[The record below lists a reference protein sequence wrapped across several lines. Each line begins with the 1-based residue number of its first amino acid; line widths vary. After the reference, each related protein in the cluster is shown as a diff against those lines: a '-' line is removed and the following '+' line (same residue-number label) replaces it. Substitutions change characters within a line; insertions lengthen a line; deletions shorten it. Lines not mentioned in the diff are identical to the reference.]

1 MGISGEVAG
10 KPGGAALAEQL
21 RKVENSKPDAIRE
34 IGQRWRTASG
44 STGDADGQ
52 VQSAVTGLDGAW
64 QGASADAFVG
74 YMGQVRGGF
83 DAAKQTLESSADA
96 LDQAADAVRTAKDA
110 VNAIGER
117 ALADARNAENT
128 YQQAVLAHP
137 NDPPAHQLAAQV
149 RDDAIRRAMDAHA
162 QEATTKVAEADD
174 GLNAALTSLN
184 DAAGG
189 MNEVFTKI
197 PKAGEQG
204 FTPAQGRSTEW
215 KFQDP
220 EGPANTAP
228 SNAAPGTTPPGG
240 PGQGG
245 PGDSTG
251 GSTGNS
257 GSSSGSGGPGGS
269 SSGSEGSSGSSGSS
283 GGLGSSG
290 GPPSSGP
297 PPGDVDQWIREAIK
311 ILQENGI
318 PVTEDNIDEIWTIIE
333 KESGGD
339 PHAINDWDSN
349 AAKGTP
355 SKGLMQ
361 CIDPTFE
368 AHKLPGH
375 DDIYDPVD
383 NIIAG
388 VRYTFD
394 RYGGFEGHPGLKAMS
409 DGGGY
414 QGY

>member
-21 RKVENSKPDAIRE
+21 RKVENGRPDSIRE
-34 IGQRWRTASG
+34 IGRRWRTASG
-44 STGDADGQ
+44 STADANGQ
-52 VQSAVTGLDGAW
+52 VRSAVTGLDGAW
-64 QGASADAFVG
+64 QGASADAFVA
-74 YMGQVRGGF
+74 YMGQVRDGF
-83 DAAKQTLESSADA
+83 DAAKQTLEDSADA
-96 LDQAADAVRTAKDA
+96 LDQAADVVRTAKDA
-110 VNAIGER
+110 VTAIGER
-117 ALADARNAENT
+117 ALADARNAENV
-128 YQQAVLAHP
+128 YRQAVLAHP

-149 RDDAIRRAMDAHA
+149 RDDAIRRAMESHA
-162 QEATTKVAEADD
+162 QEATTKIAEAND
-174 GLNAALTSLN
+174 GLNTALSSLN
-184 DAAGG
+184 DAADG
-189 MNEVFTKI
+189 MAEVFTKI

-204 FTPAQGRSTEW
+204 FTPAQGRTTEW
-215 KFQDP
+215 KFQEP
-220 EGPANTAP
+220 EGPASTAP
-228 SNAAPGTTPPGG
+228 SNAAPGTNAP
-240 PGQGG
+240 
-245 PGDSTG
+245 
-251 GSTGNS
+251 GSTGPGASGDSGGSAGSS
-257 GSSSGSGGPGGS
+257 GSSSGSGGSSGGS
-269 SSGSEGSSGSSGSS
+269 EGSSGSS

-318 PVTEDNIDEIWTIIE
+318 PVTEDDIDEIWTIIE